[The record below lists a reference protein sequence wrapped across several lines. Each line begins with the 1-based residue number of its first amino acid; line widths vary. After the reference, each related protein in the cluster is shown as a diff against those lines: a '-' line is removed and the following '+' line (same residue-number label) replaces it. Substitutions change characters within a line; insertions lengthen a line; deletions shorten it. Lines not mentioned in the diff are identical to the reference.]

1 MGRRHEAKGPDL
13 VNERR
18 RHAPVARSR
27 TARLA
32 GRPATQAKGL
42 PQVYLGRGRTSA
54 SDIYDADHSDQRSG
68 GRYRWVLST
77 FLAAGVGAVAI
88 SVAILGSFGK
98 ETGEVMM
105 PDRRARPAAQTPN
118 SIREIPGLNWAA
130 LKTDRLQI
138 TSGATMAKHIIHE
151 QITTKKDGRTWLAN
165 KPYIR
170 MVAKLTPVPPA
181 NDDVIPAFNP
191 VKLYAA
197 TGKET
202 ARPEAPADTDSM
214 AGRKDVAVQVVE
226 LLGGIFPNPGEDGQE
241 LDGQEVGNLVA
252 KAQEAEGPAA
262 IRPGF
267 QVDGTEG
274 LLPRNAAAAKR
285 AREPIPPNTT
295 VITKAVAEAEDATE
309 DLERREQRVVRA
321 GRGDTLTS
329 ILTKLG
335 AETGP
340 IKELVDQAKSIFA
353 DNAIAPGYEVHV
365 ALVPSLTNANKL
377 EPVRVSVF
385 ADGHLHKLTVQRN
398 AAGELEASATPLE
411 NQATSASVGDGQ
423 SARASSLYSS
433 LYNAGLV
440 QGMQPDSIMQ
450 ILRIHAYETDFRRR
464 IRGSDQVEYF
474 FDVKDD
480 AGIDSPPGE
489 LLYTSITTGG
499 EAHRYWRFRTPDG
512 IVDYYDEFG
521 NNSKKFLMRR
531 PIRAENVRL
540 VSGFGFRFHPLLNMR
555 RMHTGVD
562 WAAPIGTPIMAAGNG
577 VVEEAKHKGDYG
589 IYARISHAN
598 GYTTA
603 YGHMSRFG
611 PGIAVGAKVR
621 QGQVIG
627 YIGMTG
633 LTQGPHVHYEVL
645 INSRHVDPSQLQVPQ
660 ERRLDG
666 RQLAEF
672 QKERARVDDL
682 MRRPPVLTQTKS

>member
-1 MGRRHEAKGPDL
+1 M
-13 VNERR
+13 
-18 RHAPVARSR
+18 
-27 TARLA
+27 
-32 GRPATQAKGL
+32 QAKGL
-42 PQVYLGRGRTSA
+42 PQVYLGRGRTTV
-54 SDIYDADHSDQRSG
+54 SDIYDADHGDRRSG

-98 ETGEVMM
+98 DASESII
-105 PDRRARPAAQTPN
+105 PDRRPKQIIPTATDT
-118 SIREIPGLNWAA
+118 IREMPGLNWAA

-138 TSGATMAKHIIHE
+138 TSGATMAKHIIHD

-165 KPYIR
+165 KPYMR
-170 MVAKLTPVPPA
+170 LVARLTPVPPT
-181 NDDVIPAFNP
+181 NDDVVPPFNP

-202 ARPEAPADTDSM
+202 ARPDPAADTDSM
-214 AGRKDVAVQVVE
+214 AGRKDVAVQVIE
-226 LLGGIFPNPGEDGQE
+226 LLGPIFPPEDGQE
-241 LDGQEVGNLVA
+241 LDGQEVSSLVA
-252 KAQEAEGPAA
+252 KVQDSPTGGTNEAESPAA

-274 LLPRNAAAAKR
+274 LLPRNAAANKR
-285 AREPIPPNTT
+285 ARDPIPPNTT
-295 VITKAVAEAEDATE
+295 VIAKAVAEAEDATE

-340 IKELVDQAKSIFA
+340 IRELVDQAKSIFA

-365 ALVPSLTNANKL
+365 TLVPSLTNASRM
-377 EPVRVSVF
+377 EPVRFTVF
-385 ADGHLHKLTVQRN
+385 TDSHLHKVTVSRN
-398 AAGELEASATPLE
+398 ADGDVSASATPVE
-411 NQATSASVGDGQ
+411 NKAINAATGDGDQ
-423 SARASSLYSS
+423 GRASSLYSS

-464 IRGSDQVEYF
+464 IRGSEQVEYF

-499 EAHRYWRFRTPDG
+499 EAQRYWRFRTPDG

-521 NNSKKFLMRR
+521 ANSKKFLMRKPVR
-531 PIRAENVRL
+531 SDTVRL
-540 VSGFGFRFHPLLNMR
+540 ASGFGMRRHPLLGIYR
-555 RMHTGVD
+555 LHAGVD
-562 WAAPIGTPIMAAGNG
+562 WAGPIGTPILAAGNG
-577 VVEEAKHKGDYG
+577 VIEEAKYKGDYG
-589 IYARISHAN
+589 NYVRMSHAN
-598 GYTTA
+598 GYNTA
-603 YGHMSRFG
+603 YGHMLRFG

-627 YIGMTG
+627 FIGNTG
-633 LTQGPHVHYEVL
+633 LSHGPHVHYEVL

-660 ERRLDG
+660 ERRLEG

-672 QKERARVDDL
+672 QKERSRVDDL
-682 MRRPPVLTQTKS
+682 MRRPPVLTQVKQ

>member
-1 MGRRHEAKGPDL
+1 V

-42 PQVYLGRGRTSA
+42 PQVYLGRGRTA
-54 SDIYDADHSDQRSG
+54 VSDIYDADHGDQRSG

-88 SVAILGSFGK
+88 SVAIFGSFGK
-98 ETGEVMM
+98 ETGESVI
-105 PDRRARPAAQTPN
+105 PGDRRPKTAATAGNQ
-118 SIREIPGLNWAA
+118 SIREIQGLNWAA

-138 TSGATMAKHIIHE
+138 TSGATMAKHIIHD

-165 KPYIR
+165 KPYMR
-170 MVAKLTPVPPA
+170 LVARLTPVPPS

-191 VKLYAA
+191 VKLYAT
-197 TGKET
+197 TGQET
-202 ARPEAPADTDSM
+202 ARSDADSM
-214 AGRKDVAVQVVE
+214 VGRKDVAVQVVE
-226 LLGGIFPNPGEDGQE
+226 LIGSIFPDPGQDGQE
-241 LDGQEVGNLVA
+241 LDGQEVGTLVA
-252 KAQEAEGPAA
+252 KAQDTAA
-262 IRPGF
+262 GGNEPDTSAPIRPGF

-274 LLPRNAAAAKR
+274 LLPRNAAATRR
-285 AREPIPPNTT
+285 AREPVPPNTT
-295 VITKAVAEAEDATE
+295 VIAKAVAEAEDTAE
-309 DLERREQRVVRA
+309 DLERRESRVIRA
-321 GRGDTLTS
+321 GRGDTITS
-329 ILTKLG
+329 ILMKLG

-340 IKELVDQAKSIFA
+340 VKEMVDQAKSIFA
-353 DNAIAPGYEVHV
+353 DNAVAAGYEVHV
-365 ALVPSLTNANKL
+365 TLVPSLTSANKL
-377 EPVRVSVF
+377 EPVRFSVF
-385 ADGHLHKLTVQRN
+385 ADGHQHKVTVNRN
-398 AAGELEASATPLE
+398 ASGELESSATPIE
-411 NQATSASVGDGQ
+411 NQAVNMAAGDGGQ
-423 SARASSLYSS
+423 ARSSSLYSS
-433 LYNAGLV
+433 LYNSGLV
-440 QGMQPDSIMQ
+440 QGMQPESIMQ

-474 FDVKDD
+474 FDVKED

-489 LLYTSITTGG
+489 LLYTSITAGS

-531 PIRAENVRL
+531 PVRVDSVRL
-540 VSGFGFRFHPLLNMR
+540 VSGFGMRRHPLLGIY
-555 RMHTGVD
+555 RMHAGVD
-562 WAAPIGTPIMAAGNG
+562 WAAPIGTPILAAGNG
-577 VVEEAKHKGDYG
+577 TVEEAKHKGDYG
-589 IYARISHAN
+589 NYVRISHAN
-598 GYTTA
+598 GYHTA

-627 YIGMTG
+627 FIGMTG
-633 LTQGPHVHYEVL
+633 LTQGPHVHFEVL
-645 INSRHVDPSQLQVPQ
+645 VNSRHVDPLQLQVPQ
-660 ERRLDG
+660 ERRLEG

-682 MRRPPVLTQTKS
+682 MRRPPVLTQVKQ

>member
-1 MGRRHEAKGPDL
+1 V

-42 PQVYLGRGRTSA
+42 SQVYLGRGRATV
-54 SDIYDADHSDQRSG
+54 SDIYDADHGDRRSG

-98 ETGEVMM
+98 DGAESIM
-105 PDRRARPAAQTPN
+105 PDRRANIRPTFDTQ
-118 SIREIPGLNWAA
+118 SIRETPGLNWAA

-165 KPYIR
+165 KPYVR
-170 MVAKLTPVPPA
+170 LVARLTPVPTA
-181 NDDVIPAFNP
+181 NDDVIPPFNP
-191 VKLYAA
+191 VKLYAS
-197 TGKET
+197 TGKEV
-202 ARPEAPADTDSM
+202 ARSDAATDSM
-214 AGRKDVAVQVVE
+214 VGRKDVAVQVVE
-226 LLGGIFPNPGEDGQE
+226 LLGGIFPSEDGQE

-252 KAQEAEGPAA
+252 KAQDAPAAAATDTDGAAA

-274 LLPRNAAAAKR
+274 LLPRNAAASKR

-295 VITKAVAEAEDATE
+295 VIAKAVPEADDTPE
-309 DLERREQRVVRA
+309 DLERRDQRVVRA

-353 DNAIAPGYEVHV
+353 DNAVAAGYEVHV
-365 ALVPSLTNANKL
+365 ALVPSLNSNKM

-385 ADGHLHKLTVQRN
+385 ADGHLHKVTVLRN
-398 AAGELEASATPLE
+398 AAGEVEASATPLE
-411 NQATSASVGDGQ
+411 THASSASANSGDQ
-423 SARASSLYSS
+423 ARASSLYSS
-433 LYNAGLV
+433 LYNAGLL
-440 QGMQPDSIMQ
+440 QGMQPDSITQ

-464 IRGSDQVEYF
+464 IRGNDQVEYF

-489 LLYTSITTGG
+489 LLFTSITTGAD
-499 EAHRYWRFRTPDG
+499 AHRYWRFRTPDG
-512 IVDYYDEFG
+512 TVDYYDEFG
-521 NNSKKFLMRR
+521 NNAKKFLMRQ
-531 PIRAENVRL
+531 PIRADSVRL
-540 VSGFGFRFHPLLNMR
+540 VSGFGFRYHPLLHMR

-577 VVEEAKHKGDYG
+577 VIEEAKYKGDYG
-589 IYARISHAN
+589 NYVRISHAN

-611 PGIAVGAKVR
+611 PGVAVGAKVR
-621 QGQVIG
+621 HGQVIG
-627 YIGMTG
+627 FIGMTG

-645 INSRHVDPSQLQVPQ
+645 INSRHVDPTQLQVPQ
-660 ERRLDG
+660 ERRLEG

-672 QKERARVDDL
+672 QKERSRVDDL
-682 MRRPPVLTQTKS
+682 MRRPPVLTQAKQ

>member
-1 MGRRHEAKGPDL
+1 M
-13 VNERR
+13 VNDRR

-42 PQVYLGRGRTSA
+42 PQVYLGRGRTTV
-54 SDIYDADHSDQRSG
+54 SDIYDADHGDQRNG

-105 PDRRARPAAQTPN
+105 PDRRPRPSVVSEQ

-151 QITTKKDGRTWLAN
+151 QITTKRDGRTWLAN
-165 KPYIR
+165 KPYMR
-170 MVAKLTPVPPA
+170 LVARLTPVPA
-181 NDDVIPAFNP
+181 VNDDVIPAFNP

-197 TGKET
+197 TGKEG
-202 ARPEAPADTDSM
+202 ARSDGAVEVDSM
-214 AGRKDVAVQVVE
+214 ASRKDVAVQVVE
-226 LLGGIFPNPGEDGQE
+226 LLGGIFPSEDGQE
-241 LDGQEVGNLVA
+241 LDGQEAGNLVA
-252 KAQEAEGPAA
+252 RAQDAAASAMNDDGPAA

-285 AREPIPPNTT
+285 AREPVAPNTT
-295 VITKAVAEAEDATE
+295 VIPKAVADAEDTAE
-309 DLERREQRVVRA
+309 DLERRENRVIRA
-321 GRGDTLTS
+321 GRGDTITS
-329 ILTKLG
+329 ILMRLG

-340 IKELVDQAKSIFA
+340 VKELVDQAKTIFA
-353 DNAIAPGYEVHV
+353 DNAVAPGYEVHV
-365 ALVPSLTNANKL
+365 TLVPSLTSANRL
-377 EPVRVSVF
+377 EPVRFTVYGE
-385 ADGHLHKLTVQRN
+385 GHLHKVTVNRS
-398 AAGELEASATPLE
+398 ASGELEVSNSPLE
-411 NQATSASVGDGQ
+411 QQAISDTAGDGEQ
-423 SARASSLYSS
+423 ARSSSLYSS

-440 QGMQPDSIMQ
+440 QGVQPDSIMQ

-464 IRGSDQVEYF
+464 IRSSDQVEYF

-489 LLYTSITTGG
+489 LLFTSITTSG
-499 EAHRYWRFRTPDG
+499 EAQRYWRFRTPDG

-531 PIRAENVRL
+531 PVRSDAVRL
-540 VSGFGFRFHPLLNMR
+540 VSGFGLRYHPLLNMR

-562 WAAPIGTPIMAAGNG
+562 WAATIGTPIMAAGNG
-577 VVEEAKHKGDYG
+577 VIEEAKYKGDYG
-589 IYARISHAN
+589 NYARIRHAN
-598 GYTTA
+598 GYHTA
-603 YGHMSRFG
+603 YGHMQRLA
-611 PGIAVGAKVR
+611 PGIAVGTKVR

-627 YIGMTG
+627 YVGNTG
-633 LTQGPHVHYEVL
+633 LSQGPHLHFEVL
-645 INSRHVDPSQLQVPQ
+645 VNSRHVDPSQLQVPQ
-660 ERRLDG
+660 ERRLEG

-672 QKERARVDDL
+672 QKERGRVDDL
-682 MRRPPVLTQTKS
+682 MRRPPVLTQTKQ

>member
-1 MGRRHEAKGPDL
+1 M
-13 VNERR
+13 
-18 RHAPVARSR
+18 
-27 TARLA
+27 
-32 GRPATQAKGL
+32 QAKGL
-42 PQVYLGRGRTSA
+42 PQVYLGRGRTTV
-54 SDIYDADHSDQRSG
+54 SDIYDADHGDQRSG

-98 ETGEVMM
+98 DAAESII
-105 PDRRARPAAQTPN
+105 PDRRPKRDVVAGSQGV
-118 SIREIPGLNWAA
+118 REMPGLNWAA

-138 TSGATMAKHIIHE
+138 TSGATMAKHIIHD

-165 KPYIR
+165 KPYVR
-170 MVAKLTPVPPA
+170 LVARLTPVPPA

-191 VKLYAA
+191 VKLYASSD
-197 TGKET
+197 KQT
-202 ARPEAPADTDSM
+202 ARSDAATDPDSM
-214 AGRKDVAVQVVE
+214 VGRKDVAVQVVE
-226 LLGGIFPNPGEDGQE
+226 LLGGISQDDGQE

-252 KAQEAEGPAA
+252 KVQDTPSGASDADGPVA

-274 LLPRNAAAAKR
+274 LLPRNAATNKR
-285 AREPIPPNTT
+285 ARDPIPPNTT
-295 VITKAVAEAEDATE
+295 VIAKAVTETDDATE

-335 AETGP
+335 AETAP

-353 DNAIAPGYEVHV
+353 DNAVAPGFEVHV
-365 ALVPSLTNANKL
+365 TLVPSLTTNSRM
-377 EPVRVSVF
+377 EPVRFTVYTDS
-385 ADGHLHKLTVQRN
+385 HLHKVTVSRN
-398 AAGELEASATPLE
+398 ADGDVSASATPTD
-411 NQATSASVGDGQ
+411 QKAISAASSDSSQG
-423 SARASSLYSS
+423 RTSSLYSS

-440 QGMQPDSIMQ
+440 QGMQPESIMQ

-499 EAHRYWRFRTPDG
+499 EAQRYWRFRTPDG

-521 NNSKKFLMRR
+521 ANSKKFLMRKPVR
-531 PIRAENVRL
+531 SDSVRL
-540 VSGFGFRFHPLLNMR
+540 ASGFGMRRHPLLGIYR
-555 RMHTGVD
+555 LHAGVD
-562 WAAPIGTPIMAAGNG
+562 WAGPIGTPILASGNG
-577 VVEEAKHKGDYG
+577 AVEEAKYKGDYG
-589 IYARISHAN
+589 NYVRLSHAN
-598 GYTTA
+598 GYSTS
-603 YGHMSRFG
+603 YGHMLRFG

-627 YIGMTG
+627 FIGNTG
-633 LTQGPHVHYEVL
+633 LSHGPHVHYEVL

-660 ERRLDG
+660 ERRLEG

-682 MRRPPVLTQTKS
+682 MRRPPVLTQVKQ

>member
-1 MGRRHEAKGPDL
+1 MARNSTARRSAIWSP
-13 VNERR
+13 RR
-18 RHAPVARSR
+18 KTRRSR
-27 TARLA
+27 
-32 GRPATQAKGL
+32 G
-42 PQVYLGRGRTSA
+42 
-54 SDIYDADHSDQRSG
+54 DADAP
-68 GRYRWVLST
+68 ST
-77 FLAAGVGAVAI
+77 
-88 SVAILGSFGK
+88 
-98 ETGEVMM
+98 
-105 PDRRARPAAQTPN
+105 
-118 SIREIPGLNWAA
+118 
-130 LKTDRLQI
+130 
-138 TSGATMAKHIIHE
+138 
-151 QITTKKDGRTWLAN
+151 
-165 KPYIR
+165 
-170 MVAKLTPVPPA
+170 
-181 NDDVIPAFNP
+181 
-191 VKLYAA
+191 
-197 TGKET
+197 
-202 ARPEAPADTDSM
+202 
-214 AGRKDVAVQVVE
+214 
-226 LLGGIFPNPGEDGQE
+226 
-241 LDGQEVGNLVA
+241 
-252 KAQEAEGPAA
+252 

-267 QVDGTEG
+267 QVDGAEG

-285 AREPIPPNTT
+285 AREAVPPNTT
-295 VITKAVAEAEDATE
+295 VIAKAVADADDTTE

-353 DNAIAPGYEVHV
+353 DNAVAAGYEVHV
-365 ALVPSLTNANKL
+365 ALVPSLTSTNKM

-385 ADGHLHKLTVQRN
+385 ADGHLHKLTVLRN
-398 AAGELEASATPLE
+398 ASGELEASASPLE
-411 NQATSASVGDGQ
+411 NQAGSSGSVGDGEQ
-423 SARASSLYSS
+423 ARASSLYAS

-440 QGMQPDSIMQ
+440 QGMQPDNIMQ

-464 IRGSDQVEYF
+464 IRGNDQVEYF

-489 LLYTSITTGG
+489 LLFTALNTSG

-512 IVDYYDEFG
+512 VVDYYDEFG

-531 PIRAENVRL
+531 PIRAESVRL

-562 WAAPIGTPIMAAGNG
+562 WAAPVGTPIMAAGNG

-589 IYARISHAN
+589 IYVRISHAN

-603 YGHMSRFG
+603 YGHMLRFG
-611 PGIAVGAKVR
+611 PGIAVGTKVR

-645 INSRHVDPSQLQVPQ
+645 VNSRHVDPSQLQVPQ

-672 QKERARVDDL
+672 QKERSRVDDL
-682 MRRPPVLTQTKS
+682 MRRPPVLTQTKQ

>member
-1 MGRRHEAKGPDL
+1 
-13 VNERR
+13 VVTERR

-42 PQVYLGRGRTSA
+42 PQVYLGRGRTTA
-54 SDIYDADHSDQRSG
+54 SDIYDADHGDQRNG

-98 ETGEVMM
+98 DASEGIV
-105 PDRRARPAAQTPN
+105 PDRRAKRDLVAATQT
-118 SIREIPGLNWAA
+118 IRETQGLNWAA

-165 KPYIR
+165 KPYLR
-170 MVAKLTPVPPA
+170 LVARLVPVPTS
-181 NDDVIPAFNP
+181 NDDVIPPFNP

-197 TGKET
+197 TGPEKI
-202 ARPEAPADTDSM
+202 ARSDAAADSDSM
-214 AGRKDVAVQVVE
+214 IGRKDVAVQVVE
-226 LLGGIFPNPGEDGQE
+226 LHGAIFTNEDGQE

-252 KAQEAEGPAA
+252 KAQNAAPAASAEAEGPVA

-274 LLPRNAAAAKR
+274 LLPRTAAAVKR
-285 AREPIPPNTT
+285 AREPLPPNTT
-295 VITKAVAEAEDATE
+295 VIAKAVAEAEDATE

-329 ILTKLG
+329 ILSKLG
-335 AETGP
+335 AEPSP

-353 DNAIAPGYEVHV
+353 DNAVTPGYEVHV
-365 ALVPSLTNANKL
+365 ALVPSLTNSNKR
-377 EPVRVSVF
+377 EPVRVTVY
-385 ADGHLHKLTVQRN
+385 ADGHLHKLTVLRN

-411 NQATSASVGDGQ
+411 SQSTSASVGDGDQ
-423 SARASSLYSS
+423 ARASSLYAS

-440 QGMQPDSIMQ
+440 QGMQPESIMQ

-464 IRGSDQVEYF
+464 IRGNDQVEYF

-489 LLYTSITTGG
+489 LLYTSIATGG

-521 NNSKKFLMRR
+521 NNSKKFLMRQ

-540 VSGFGFRFHPLLNMR
+540 VSGFGFRYHPLLNMR

-562 WAAPIGTPIMAAGNG
+562 WAAPIGTPIMASGNG
-577 VVEEAKHKGDYG
+577 VVEEAKYKGDYG
-589 IYARISHAN
+589 NYVRISHAN

-611 PGIAVGAKVR
+611 PGIGVGAKVR

-660 ERRLDG
+660 ERRLEG

-672 QKERARVDDL
+672 QKERGRVDDL
-682 MRRPPVLTQTKS
+682 MRRPPVLTQVKQ